1 LEKDKNSCDS
11 KHKLQEKENVKIKEA
26 LAELEVKERLIMSK
40 K

>member
-11 KHKLQEKENVKIKEA
+11 KLKLKEKENVKIKEA